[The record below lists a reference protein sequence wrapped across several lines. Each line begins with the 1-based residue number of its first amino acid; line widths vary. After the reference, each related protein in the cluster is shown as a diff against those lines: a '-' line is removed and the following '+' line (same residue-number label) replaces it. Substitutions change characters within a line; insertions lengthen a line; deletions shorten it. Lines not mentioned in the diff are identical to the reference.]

1 MTHSALNPGR
11 LNSYSMNDFD
21 IILSN
26 SKGLTINAHVRY
38 IYPDNFSVDIQDLK
52 LTLKVLRHWDG
63 RLECTEA
70 EETHSNLVKDV
81 CEQINAYLSRDDD

>member
-1 MTHSALNPGR
+1 MPTVINPGH
-11 LNSYSMNDFD
+11 LNLYSMNDFD

-26 SKGLTINAHVRY
+26 SKGVTLNAHVRFL
-38 IYPDNFSVDIQDLK
+38 YPDHFSVDIKDLK

-63 RLECTEA
+63 RLECKEA

-81 CEQINAYLSRDDD
+81 CEQINAHLSKNGD

>member
-1 MTHSALNPGR
+1 
-11 LNSYSMNDFD
+11 MNDFD

-26 SKGLTINAHVRY
+26 SKGLTLNAHVRY
-38 IYPDNFSVDIQDLK
+38 IYPDHFSVDIQDLK

-63 RLECTEA
+63 KLECKEA

-81 CEQINAYLSRDDD
+81 CEQINAHLSRDDD